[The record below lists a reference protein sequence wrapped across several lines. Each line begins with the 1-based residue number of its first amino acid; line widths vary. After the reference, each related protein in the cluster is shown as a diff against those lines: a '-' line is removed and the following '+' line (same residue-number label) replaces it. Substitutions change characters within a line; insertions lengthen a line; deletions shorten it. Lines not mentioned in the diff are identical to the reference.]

1 MIPGIQE
8 IQKLALKYSKP
19 QLASMAQ
26 SGLIDTQKAVLAA
39 MMRDRI
45 SKEDAKPPTT
55 TVAQDVMGMQPQ
67 MAQQPQQPQQP
78 MMAQQALQARPQ
90 MGAMEAPAPETPT
103 QMAATGGLTSIPIKS
118 EDYAGGGIVAFAKG
132 GDTPYKVY
140 EYNPKFMEETPI
152 STFDLEKQRQLDMQ
166 KAFGIDP
173 EFYKKRGEEVGL
185 EREKLTKEKSG
196 SLADALIVGG
206 LGVAAGNSP
215 YALQNIATGATKGFE
230 SYQGQMKD
238 IRERDK
244 ALIESQNR
252 IKEAEYLRT
261 IGQGE
266 AADKAIQES
275 KKLNR
280 EAKNMNIG
288 IQNEV
293 YKETAKSQTDASKTG
308 YTEGEA
314 TRRIKLQTANAMAI
328 AKLPPAELRMVQ
340 ALNDQE
346 VAIAKKEGKPEP
358 TLMQTLES
366 MSMAK
371 YKGYGGGTGK
381 TYQDYVEDWNKMK
394 ISKDIDFKEK
404 HPEID
409 TPEKYADFM
418 MTEQAKFNSKGQ
430 RVTPPDSGTAPPAMP
445 TELPA
450 GAPAGSRYGAHTP
463 MGWQILSKDGTLI
476 GYGQK

>member
-1 MIPGIQE
+1 MSVPGIQE
-8 IQKLALKYSKP
+8 IQALALKYSKP

-55 TVAQDVMGMQPQ
+55 TVAQDVMGLQPPQ
-67 MAQQPQQPQQP
+67 MAQPAPQ
-78 MMAQQALQARPQ
+78 MAQTALQARPQ
-90 MGAMEAPAPETPT
+90 MGAPAAPVPETPVE
-103 QMAATGGLTSIPIKS
+103 MAATGGLTSIPIES
-118 EDYAGGGIVAFAKG
+118 QDYAGGGIVAFAKG

-140 EYNPKFMEETPI
+140 EYTPKFMEETPI

-166 KAFGIDP
+166 RAFGIDP

-185 EREKLTKEKSG
+185 EREKLAKEKSG
-196 SLADALIVGG
+196 SLADALIAGG
-206 LGVAAGNSP
+206 LGVAAGSSP

-230 SYQGQMKD
+230 TYQGQMKD

-275 KKLNR
+275 RKLNR

-293 YKETAKSQTDASKTG
+293 SKEISKAKTEAGKTQYQEKQATGRTAMSTASA
-308 YTEGEA
+308 E
-314 TRRIKLQTANAMAI
+314 RI
-328 AKLPPAELRMVQ
+328 AKMPPAELRMVQ
-340 ALNDQE
+340 ALNDE
-346 VAIAKKEGKPEP
+346 AVKKATAEGKPAP
-358 TLMQTLES
+358 TLMETYEAMNL
-366 MSMAK
+366 AK
-371 YKGYGGGTGK
+371 LKAYGGGDPATLFQK
-381 TYQDYVEDWNKMK
+381 YSMDWNDMPITVRMK
-394 ISKDIDFKEK
+394 YEEMSPPITTAAEYAAHMMKQ
-404 HPEID
+404 
-409 TPEKYADFM
+409 TPQK
-418 MTEQAKFNSKGQ
+418 KGGAN
-430 RVTPPDSGTAPPAMP
+430 PPPA
-445 TELPA
+445 
-450 GAPAGSRYGAHTP
+450 GGSQRSSVQSQADAIIFG
-463 MGWQILSKDGTLI
+463 GS
-476 GYGQK
+476 

>member
-1 MIPGIQE
+1 MSVPGIQE
-8 IQKLALKYSKP
+8 IQALALKYSKP

-67 MAQQPQQPQQP
+67 GIAQPPQQMAQ
-78 MMAQQALQARPQ
+78 AALQARPQ
-90 MGAMEAPAPETPT
+90 MGAPAAQAPETPVE
-103 QMAATGGLTSIPIKS
+103 MAATGGLTSIPIKS

-140 EYNPKFMEETPI
+140 EYDPKFMEETPI

-185 EREKLTKEKSG
+185 EREKLAKEKSG
-196 SLADALIVGG
+196 SLADALIAGG
-206 LGVAAGNSP
+206 LGVAAGTSP

-244 ALIESQNR
+244 ALMESQNR

-293 YKETAKSQTDASKTG
+293 SKEISKAKTEAGKTQ
-308 YTEGEA
+308 YTEGESTKRTNISA
-314 TRRIKLQTANAMAI
+314 ANALAI

-340 ALNDQE
+340 ALNEQA
-346 VAIAKKEGKPEP
+346 VAKAKADKKPEP
-358 TLMQTLES
+358 SLMDTYEAMNL
-366 MSMAK
+366 AK
-371 YKGYGGGTGK
+371 LKAYGGGDPATLFQK
-381 TYQDYVEDWNKMK
+381 YSMDWN
-394 ISKDIDFKEK
+394 D
-404 HPEID
+404 
-409 TPEKYADFM
+409 
-418 MTEQAKFNSKGQ
+418 
-430 RVTPPDSGTAPPAMP
+430 MP
-445 TELPA
+445 TTERMKYEEMSPPITSAAEYAAHMMKQTPQKKGGANPA
-450 GAPAGSRYGAHTP
+450 AGGTRNPAAPEGFIVDNP
-463 MGWQILSKDGTLI
+463 I
-476 GYGQK
+476 